1 MKESD
6 KKIKRSNLDGLGMFH
21 SFIEWLA
28 SFGGI
33 VRKVFF
39 GKLSLSASESGP
51 FNYEA
56 NRLNNI
62 YYLKL
67 FEVFITLW
75 HSVNFQSEPIVYDWN
90 YVN

>member
-1 MKESD
+1 M
-6 KKIKRSNLDGLGMFH
+6 KRSNLDGLGMFH

-62 YYLKL
+62 YYLKYM
-67 FEVFITLW
+67 EDVYGCSQDVFKEYEIA
-75 HSVNFQSEPIVYDWN
+75 EPN
-90 YVN
+90 L